1 MRWIVLTTMFFI
13 YLTVSSAVA
22 QAPVPL
28 PMPDDGG
35 CKLLIINGKACVVCQ
50 NIVQC

>member
-1 MRWIVLTTMFFI
+1 MRMWLILLLFSLMQSP
-13 YLTVSSAVA
+13 L
-22 QAPVPL
+22 PL
-28 PMPDDGG
+28 PMPDDGS

>member
-1 MRWIVLTTMFFI
+1 MRLIVLTMMFFI
-13 YLTVSSAVA
+13 YLTVSAATA
-22 QAPVPL
+22 QAPMPL

>member
-1 MRWIVLTTMFFI
+1 MRMWLVILGISLVM
-13 YLTVSSAVA
+13 